1 MVAVTY
7 GSARVVAVPTAK
19 VGAPPHKGFFTRLMA
34 AMMEARLR
42 QAHREIELHQ
52 HLIDDWNDEPTTR
65 R

>member
-7 GSARVVAVPTAK
+7 GSVRPAAAAAAEARPKAN
-19 VGAPPHKGFFTRLMA
+19 FFSRLMA

-42 QAHREIELHQ
+42 QAYREIELHQ
-52 HLIDDWNDEPTTR
+52 HLIDDWEDEPNMR

>member
-7 GSARVVAVPTAK
+7 GSARVVAVPAAK
-19 VGAPPHKGFFTRLMA
+19 VGAPARKGFFSRLMA

-42 QAHREIELHQ
+42 QAYREIELHQ
-52 HLIDDWNDEPTTR
+52 QLIDGWKDEPTR

>member
-7 GSARVVAVPTAK
+7 GSVRPATTAAATK
-19 VGAPPHKGFFTRLMA
+19 AQPKTNFFSRLIA

-52 HLIDDWNDEPTTR
+52 HLIDGWKDERTAR

>member
-7 GSARVVAVPTAK
+7 GSVRPAK
-19 VGAPPHKGFFTRLMA
+19 PAATKTQRKTNFLSRLMS

-42 QAHREIELHQ
+42 QAYREIELHQ
-52 HLIDDWNDEPTTR
+52 HLIDVWKDEPAPR

>member
-7 GSARVVAVPTAK
+7 GSVRPATTAATEARPKTS
-19 VGAPPHKGFFTRLMA
+19 FFARFFA

-42 QAHREIELHQ
+42 QAYREIELHQ
-52 HLIDDWNDEPTTR
+52 HLIDGWKDESNPR

>member
-7 GSARVVAVPTAK
+7 GSVRPAHAAATKAQPKTN
-19 VGAPPHKGFFTRLMA
+19 FFSRLIA

-42 QAHREIELHQ
+42 QAYREIELHQ
-52 HLIDDWNDEPTTR
+52 HLIDGWKDETTKR

>member
-7 GSARVVAVPTAK
+7 GSVRPAAAK
-19 VGAPPHKGFFTRLMA
+19 AQPKTNFFSRFVA

-42 QAHREIELHQ
+42 QAYREIELHQ
-52 HLIDDWNDEPTTR
+52 HLIDDWKDKPNTR

>member
-7 GSARVVAVPTAK
+7 GSVRPAADAAHATKAQPKAN
-19 VGAPPHKGFFTRLMA
+19 FFRRWMA

-42 QAHREIELHQ
+42 QAYREIELHR
-52 HLIDDWNDEPTTR
+52 HLVDGWNDESDAR

>member
-7 GSARVVAVPTAK
+7 GSVHPVAAAATQPK
-19 VGAPPHKGFFTRLMA
+19 GGFFSRLMA

-42 QAHREIELHQ
+42 QAYRELELHQ
-52 HLIDDWNDEPTTR
+52 HLIDGWKDQPTTR

>member
-7 GSARVVAVPTAK
+7 GSVRPATAAAAK
-19 VGAPPHKGFFTRLMA
+19 AQPKANFFARLMT

-42 QAHREIELHQ
+42 QAYREIELHQ
-52 HLIDDWNDEPTTR
+52 HLIDVWKDEPATR

>member
-7 GSARVVAVPTAK
+7 GSVRPATSAAAEAQPKAN
-19 VGAPPHKGFFTRLMA
+19 FFSRLMA

-42 QAHREIELHQ
+42 QAYREIELHQ
-52 HLIDDWNDEPTTR
+52 HLIDGWKDEPTTR